1 MTDQTPVLCQFVG
14 SVGSVGSEGSEA
26 LQSGLKD
33 FGGIN
38 TKASSN

>member
-14 SVGSVGSEGSEA
+14 SVGSEGSEA
-26 LQSGLKD
+26 LQSGLRD